1 MQNNNNNN
9 YSYEPYCESQD
20 TASDDKQ
27 ITERAIAIIA
37 TKQEEIAVKQEQRE
51 HLMRMAAF
59 WHECEVSLPNKLVA
73 VPRSQFK
80 FRPATGAANIDERL
94 LLKSVKSFNTE
105 NSASTAQD
113 SSSSGSGSQR
123 SSGDELSLLL
133 QTTNKT
139 TTTTKTTIEEREE
152 DRDCDRGCDVDQ
164 QVVGAAVAKP
174 PAPEPQAA
182 CEAF

>member
-1 MQNNNNNN
+1 
-9 YSYEPYCESQD
+9 
-20 TASDDKQ
+20 
-27 ITERAIAIIA
+27 
-37 TKQEEIAVKQEQRE
+37 
-51 HLMRMAAF
+51 MRMAAF

-80 FRPATGAANIDERL
+80 FRPATGAANIDEKL

-133 QTTNKT
+133 QTTKK
-139 TTTTKTTIEEREE
+139 TTTKTTIEEREE

>member
-1 MQNNNNNN
+1 
-9 YSYEPYCESQD
+9 
-20 TASDDKQ
+20 
-27 ITERAIAIIA
+27 
-37 TKQEEIAVKQEQRE
+37 
-51 HLMRMAAF
+51 MRMAAF

-80 FRPATGAANIDERL
+80 FKPANIDEKL

-133 QTTNKT
+133 QTTIKT
-139 TTTTKTTIEEREE
+139 INKTTIEEREE

-164 QVVGAAVAKP
+164 HVMGAAMAKP
-174 PAPEPQAA
+174 PVPEPQAV